1 MNFLKKDFI
10 FQDVKKIK
18 GVGEKLSKYLRKK
31 RIEKKLNG
39 VPLIQIKILTR

>member
-31 RIEKKLNG
+31 RIEK
-39 VPLIQIKILTR
+39 IKDITQNSSRSKKFC